1 MRFIKNHVGSLI
13 AWILIVVISI
23 FMLPNVNQLTR
34 EHSTISLPANVQSE
48 VASTI
53 GNHWGHHQNN
63 TYQVVA
69 VFNNQ
74 ARRCNIQI
82 GSKNVNQTIRYLKRH
97 KSELGI
103 KSMLTPYEN
112 SATKKNLIS
121 KDKTTELVQLN
132 VSKKK
137 SVSNI
142 NKQLTKAVKTDGIRT
157 YITGADI
164 LQDDFSGAI
173 QEGIKKTEVISVIF
187 IFIVLVLVFRS
198 PIVPLISLLTV
209 GVSFITAFS
218 IVTNLV
224 KNFNFPFS
232 NFTQVFM
239 VIVLFGIGTDYNI
252 LLYDR
257 FKANL
262 GNGMDKFEAAKN
274 AQWNAGKTILMS
286 GSSILIGFSALGL
299 ARFSVYKSAA
309 GVAVGV
315 AVLLIVLLTLNMFFM
330 TTMGKTMFWPVKTFN
345 GESESPFW
353 RFLSKHSLAHPI
365 IALVLVLA
373 ALSPFYFTY
382 QNKLNYDDTAEIAD
396 STPSKQGFLIVQ
408 KHFSKGTA
416 EPATLYIKSNHTLD
430 NEKDL
435 KLIDQLTE
443 QIKHTKGVKTVA
455 SVTQPSGSKI
465 KKLYVNSQMKTVN
478 NGVSTA
484 RNGLGKL
491 SAGSQQMTN
500 GLNSAATGTNQLN
513 SGINSAATGANQLT
527 SGLAQLSSGGNQM
540 TSGLNQLSAGSQQL
554 VNGMNQMSQQL
565 SSQLTGVNASQLQQL
580 ESGLP
585 QINNGIQQLN
595 SALQSAGTSIDT
607 TGIQSNLQNVA
618 SQAQII
624 GSQLEQA
631 GNTLKSIQ
639 GSAGSS
645 SSASLDSVM
654 TQFKA
659 AESQANLNDQQKAVM
674 EGAMQQILSG
684 IQSQIVSQTNSQ
696 TSALASQLQ
705 SVAQNLQTAGNADKS
720 LAGSLQNVAGSA
732 SSLQN
737 LNTQVATLK
746 AQVAQLAQAS
756 NVALPGAVSALQQLT
771 SGLNQIQSALGQGTN
786 ALGQLNT
793 GINKLA
799 AASPQLSNGINSAY
813 SGSQQLSAGM
823 GQLSAGSLQLNTGIN
838 KLAQSSPQITNGLNQ
853 LNSGLGEGQSYLTG
867 LQKSAAAETFYIP
880 KSVLHS
886 KTFKPAIDNYM
897 SSNRKITKITIVFDT
912 NPSDEKATKDAENIS
927 NMARKSLKGTAL
939 SNATVAMGG
948 QSSRIN
954 DIKNTASGDFV
965 RTAAIML
972 IGIGIALML
981 ITHSLLQPV
990 YILGS
995 LLLAYISSLSI
1006 NHWLVGI
1013 FMHRSMLAWNT
1024 PFFSFIM
1031 LIALGVDYSIFLMTR
1046 YREIDENKYLPGE
1059 RIYYAC
1065 AIIGTVVISA
1075 AIILSGTFAALIPSG
1090 IPTLIEVAM
1099 TVIVGLIILVII
1111 LPIVMTSTIYLSYPI
1126 RNHLKDN
1133 QNKRKD

>member
-74 ARRCNIQI
+74 DGAMSKSDQ
-82 GSKNVNQTIRYLKRH
+82 KNVNQTIRYLKRH

-373 ALSPFYFTY
+373 VLSPFYFTY

-540 TSGLNQLSAGSQQL
+540 TNGLNQLSAGSQQL
-554 VNGMNQMSQQL
+554 VNGMNQMSRQL
-565 SSQLTGVNASQLQQL
+565 SSQLTGTNASQLQQL

-607 TGIQSNLQNVA
+607 TGIQSNLQNIA

-684 IQSQIVSQTNSQ
+684 IQSQIASQTNSQ

-771 SGLNQIQSALGQGTN
+771 SGLDQIQSALGQGTN

-1126 RNHLKDN
+1126 RNHVKDN

>member
-74 ARRCNIQI
+74 DGAMSKSDQ
-82 GSKNVNQTIRYLKRH
+82 KNVNQTIRYLKRH

-187 IFIVLVLVFRS
+187 IFIVLILVFRS

-540 TSGLNQLSAGSQQL
+540 TNGLNQLSAGSQQL

-565 SSQLTGVNASQLQQL
+565 SSQLTGANASQLQQL

-684 IQSQIVSQTNSQ
+684 IQSQIASQTNSQ
-696 TSALASQLQ
+696 TSELASQLQ

-972 IGIGIALML
+972 IGIGIALVL

>member
-74 ARRCNIQI
+74 DGAMSKSDQ
-82 GSKNVNQTIRYLKRH
+82 KNVNQTIRYLKRH

-173 QEGIKKTEVISVIF
+173 QKGIKKTEVISVIF

-353 RFLSKHSLAHPI
+353 RFLSKHSLTHPI

-565 SSQLTGVNASQLQQL
+565 SSQLTGANASQLQQL

-684 IQSQIVSQTNSQ
+684 IQSQIASQTNSQ

-1126 RNHLKDN
+1126 RNHVKDN
-1133 QNKRKD
+1133 QNKHKD

>member
-74 ARRCNIQI
+74 DGAMSKSDQ
-82 GSKNVNQTIRYLKRH
+82 KNVNQTIRYLKRH

-554 VNGMNQMSQQL
+554 VNGMNQMGQQL
-565 SSQLTGVNASQLQQL
+565 SSQLTGANASQLQQL

-684 IQSQIVSQTNSQ
+684 IQSQIASQTNSQ
-696 TSALASQLQ
+696 TSALANQLQ
-705 SVAQNLQTAGNADKS
+705 SVAQNLQKAGDADQQIRIN
-720 LAGSLQNVAGSA
+720 LQNVAGSA

-1126 RNHLKDN
+1126 RNHVKDN

>member
-69 VFNNQ
+69 VFNNKNGAMSKSDQ
-74 ARRCNIQI
+74 
-82 GSKNVNQTIRYLKRH
+82 KNVNKTIRYLKRH

-121 KDKTTELVQLN
+121 KDKTTELVQMN
-132 VSKKK
+132 VSKKET
-137 SVSNI
+137 VSNI
-142 NKQLTKAVKTDGIRT
+142 NKKLTKAVKTNGIRT

-187 IFIVLVLVFRS
+187 IFIVLILVFRS

-299 ARFSVYKSAA
+299 ARFSVYKSAS
-309 GVAVGV
+309 GVAIGV

-345 GESESPFW
+345 GETESPFW

-382 QNKLNYDDTAEIAD
+382 QNKLNYDDTAEISD
-396 STPSKQGFLIVQ
+396 STPSKQGFLVVQ

-465 KKLYVNSQMKTVN
+465 KKLYVTSQMKTVN

-484 RNGLGKL
+484 RNGISKL

-540 TSGLNQLSAGSQQL
+540 TNGLNQLSAGSQQL

-565 SSQLTGVNASQLQQL
+565 SSQLTGANASQLQQL

-595 SALQSAGTSIDT
+595 SALQSQGTSIDT
-607 TGIQSNLQNVA
+607 TGIQNNLQNVA

-624 GSQLEQA
+624 GDQLTQA

-639 GSAGSS
+639 GATSSS
-645 SSASLDSVM
+645 SSASLSSIM

-674 EGAMQQILSG
+674 EGAMQQILGG
-684 IQSQIVSQTNSQ
+684 IQSQIASQTNSQ
-696 TSALASQLQ
+696 TSALSSQLQ
-705 SVAQNLQTAGNADKS
+705 SVAQNLQAAGNADKS

-737 LNTQVATLK
+737 LSTQVATLK
-746 AQVAQLAQAS
+746 VQVAQLAQAS

-771 SGLNQIQSALGQGTN
+771 SGLNQIQSALGQGTS

-813 SGSQQLSAGM
+813 SGSQQLSSGM
-823 GQLSAGSLQLNTGIN
+823 GQLSSGSLRLNTGIN

-853 LNSGLGEGQSYLTG
+853 LNSGLASGQGYLTG

-939 SNATVAMGG
+939 NNATVAMGG

-972 IGIGIALML
+972 IGIGIALIL

-1126 RNHLKDN
+1126 RNHVKDN

>member
-74 ARRCNIQI
+74 DGAMSKSDQ
-82 GSKNVNQTIRYLKRH
+82 KNVNQTIRYLKRH

-416 EPATLYIKSNHTLD
+416 EPATLYIKSSHTLD

-565 SSQLTGVNASQLQQL
+565 SSQLTGANASQLQQL

-659 AESQANLNDQQKAVM
+659 AESQAKLNDQQKAVM
-674 EGAMQQILSG
+674 EGAMQKILSS
-684 IQSQIVSQTNSQ
+684 IQSQIASQTNSQ

-972 IGIGIALML
+972 IGIGIALIL

>member
-74 ARRCNIQI
+74 DGAMSKSDQ
-82 GSKNVNQTIRYLKRH
+82 KNVNQTIRYLKRH

-565 SSQLTGVNASQLQQL
+565 SSQLTGANASQLQQL

-684 IQSQIVSQTNSQ
+684 IQSQIASQTNSQ

-1046 YREIDENKYLPGE
+1046 YREIDENKHLPGE

-1126 RNHLKDN
+1126 RNHVKDN

>member
-74 ARRCNIQI
+74 DGAMSKSDQ
-82 GSKNVNQTIRYLKRH
+82 KNVNQTIRYLKRH

-565 SSQLTGVNASQLQQL
+565 SSQLTGANASQLQQL

-684 IQSQIVSQTNSQ
+684 IQSQIASQTNSQ

-720 LAGSLQNVAGSA
+720 LAGSLQNVVGSA

>member
-74 ARRCNIQI
+74 DGAM
-82 GSKNVNQTIRYLKRH
+82 SKSDQKSVNQTIRYLKRH

-373 ALSPFYFTY
+373 VLSPFYFTY

-540 TSGLNQLSAGSQQL
+540 TNGLNQLSAGSQQL

-565 SSQLTGVNASQLQQL
+565 SSQLTGANASQLQQL

-659 AESQANLNDQQKAVM
+659 AESQANLNDQQMAVM

-684 IQSQIVSQTNSQ
+684 IQSQIASQTNSQ

-1126 RNHLKDN
+1126 RNHVKDN

>member
-48 VASTI
+48 VASAI

-74 ARRCNIQI
+74 DGAMSKSDQ
-82 GSKNVNQTIRYLKRH
+82 KNVNQTIRYLKRH

-484 RNGLGKL
+484 RNGIGKL

-500 GLNSAATGTNQLN
+500 GLNSAVTGTNQLN

-540 TSGLNQLSAGSQQL
+540 TNGLNQLSAGSQQL
-554 VNGMNQMSQQL
+554 VNGMNQMSHQL
-565 SSQLTGVNASQLQQL
+565 SSQLTGANASQLQQL

-674 EGAMQQILSG
+674 EGAMQKILSG
-684 IQSQIVSQTNSQ
+684 IQSQIASQTNSQ

-720 LAGSLQNVAGSA
+720 LAGSLQNVAGSS

-1065 AIIGTVVISA
+1065 AVIGTVVISA

-1126 RNHLKDN
+1126 RNHVKDN

>member
-74 ARRCNIQI
+74 DGAMSKSDQ
-82 GSKNVNQTIRYLKRH
+82 KNVNQTIRYLKRH

-373 ALSPFYFTY
+373 VLSPFYFTY

-396 STPSKQGFLIVQ
+396 STLSKQGFLIVQ

-540 TSGLNQLSAGSQQL
+540 TNGLNQLSAGSQQL
-554 VNGMNQMSQQL
+554 VNGMNQMSRQL
-565 SSQLTGVNASQLQQL
+565 SSQLTGANASQLQQL

-684 IQSQIVSQTNSQ
+684 IQSQIASQTNSQ

-746 AQVAQLAQAS
+746 AQVSQLAQAS

-1126 RNHLKDN
+1126 RNHVKDN

>member
-74 ARRCNIQI
+74 DGAMSKSDQ
-82 GSKNVNQTIRYLKRH
+82 KNVNQTIRYLKRH

-416 EPATLYIKSNHTLD
+416 EPATLYIKSSHTLD

-565 SSQLTGVNASQLQQL
+565 SSQLTGANASQLQQL

-684 IQSQIVSQTNSQ
+684 IQSQIASQTNSQ

-886 KTFKPAIDNYM
+886 KTFKPAINNYM

-1126 RNHLKDN
+1126 RNHVKDN

>member
-74 ARRCNIQI
+74 DGAMSKSDQ
-82 GSKNVNQTIRYLKRH
+82 KNVNQTIRYLKRH

-540 TSGLNQLSAGSQQL
+540 TNGLNQLSAGSQQL

-565 SSQLTGVNASQLQQL
+565 SSQLTGANASQLQQL

-674 EGAMQQILSG
+674 EGAMQQIPSS
-684 IQSQIVSQTNSQ
+684 IQSQIASQTNSQ

-793 GINKLA
+793 GINKLT

-1126 RNHLKDN
+1126 RNHVKDN

>member
-74 ARRCNIQI
+74 DGAMSKSDQ
-82 GSKNVNQTIRYLKRH
+82 KNVNQTIRYLKRH

-330 TTMGKTMFWPVKTFN
+330 TMMGKTMFWPVKTFN

-373 ALSPFYFTY
+373 VLSPFYFTY

-540 TSGLNQLSAGSQQL
+540 TNGLNQLSAGSQQL
-554 VNGMNQMSQQL
+554 VNGMNQMSRQL
-565 SSQLTGVNASQLQQL
+565 SSQLTGANASQLQQL

-674 EGAMQQILSG
+674 EGAMQQIFSG
-684 IQSQIVSQTNSQ
+684 IQSQIASQTNSQ

-1126 RNHLKDN
+1126 RNHVKDN

>member
-1 MRFIKNHVGSLI
+1 MRFIENHVGSLI

-74 ARRCNIQI
+74 DGAMSKSDQ
-82 GSKNVNQTIRYLKRH
+82 KNVNQTIRYLKRH

-416 EPATLYIKSNHTLD
+416 EPATLYIKSSHTLD

-565 SSQLTGVNASQLQQL
+565 SSQLTGANASQLQQL

-684 IQSQIVSQTNSQ
+684 IQSQIASQTNSQ

-886 KTFKPAIDNYM
+886 KTFKPAINNYM

-1126 RNHLKDN
+1126 RNHVKDN

>member
-74 ARRCNIQI
+74 DGAMSKSDQ
-82 GSKNVNQTIRYLKRH
+82 KNVNQTIRYLKRH

-209 GVSFITAFS
+209 GFSFITAFS

-565 SSQLTGVNASQLQQL
+565 SSQLTGANASQLQQL

-684 IQSQIVSQTNSQ
+684 IQSQIASQTNSQ

-705 SVAQNLQTAGNADKS
+705 SVAQNLQTAGNADKA
-720 LAGSLQNVAGSA
+720 LFGSLQNVADSS

-972 IGIGIALML
+972 IGIGIALVL

>member
-74 ARRCNIQI
+74 DGAMSKSDQ
-82 GSKNVNQTIRYLKRH
+82 KNVNQTIRYLKRH

-330 TTMGKTMFWPVKTFN
+330 TMMGKTMFWPVKTFN

-373 ALSPFYFTY
+373 VLSPFYFTY

-540 TSGLNQLSAGSQQL
+540 TNGLNQLSAGSQQL
-554 VNGMNQMSQQL
+554 VNGMNQMSRQL
-565 SSQLTGVNASQLQQL
+565 SSQLTGANASQLQQL

-684 IQSQIVSQTNSQ
+684 IQSQIASQTNSQ

-1126 RNHLKDN
+1126 RNHVKDN

>member
-74 ARRCNIQI
+74 DGAMSKSDQ
-82 GSKNVNQTIRYLKRH
+82 KNVNRTIRYLKRH

-121 KDKTTELVQLN
+121 KDKTTELIQLN

-565 SSQLTGVNASQLQQL
+565 SSQLTGANASQLQQL

-684 IQSQIVSQTNSQ
+684 IQSQIASQTNSQ
-696 TSALASQLQ
+696 TSELASQLQ

-1111 LPIVMTSTIYLSYPI
+1111 LPIVMTSTTYLSYPI
-1126 RNHLKDN
+1126 RNHVKDN

>member
-74 ARRCNIQI
+74 DGAMSKSDQ
-82 GSKNVNQTIRYLKRH
+82 KNVNQTIRYLKRH

-330 TTMGKTMFWPVKTFN
+330 TTMGKTMFWPVKAFN

-373 ALSPFYFTY
+373 VLSPFYFTY

-540 TSGLNQLSAGSQQL
+540 TNGLNQLSAGSQQL
-554 VNGMNQMSQQL
+554 VNGMNQMSRQL
-565 SSQLTGVNASQLQQL
+565 SSQLTGANASQLQQL

-684 IQSQIVSQTNSQ
+684 IQSQIASQTNSQ

-746 AQVAQLAQAS
+746 AQVSQLAQAS

-1126 RNHLKDN
+1126 RNHVKDN

>member
-74 ARRCNIQI
+74 DGAMSKSDQ
-82 GSKNVNQTIRYLKRH
+82 KNVNQTIRYLKRH

-373 ALSPFYFTY
+373 VLSPFYFTY

-565 SSQLTGVNASQLQQL
+565 SSQLTGANASQLQQL

-607 TGIQSNLQNVA
+607 TGVQSNLQNVA

-684 IQSQIVSQTNSQ
+684 IQSQIASQTNSQ

-1126 RNHLKDN
+1126 RNHVKDN

>member
-74 ARRCNIQI
+74 DGAMSKSDQ
-82 GSKNVNQTIRYLKRH
+82 KNVNQTIRYLKRH
-97 KSELGI
+97 ESELGI

-373 ALSPFYFTY
+373 VLSPFYFTY

-540 TSGLNQLSAGSQQL
+540 TNGLNQLSAGSQQL
-554 VNGMNQMSQQL
+554 VNGMNQMSRQL
-565 SSQLTGVNASQLQQL
+565 SSQLTGANASQLQQL

-684 IQSQIVSQTNSQ
+684 IQSQIASQTNSQ

-1059 RIYYAC
+1059 RIYHAC

-1126 RNHLKDN
+1126 RNHVKDN

>member
-74 ARRCNIQI
+74 DGAMSKSDQ
-82 GSKNVNQTIRYLKRH
+82 KNVNQTIRYLKRH

-491 SAGSQQMTN
+491 SAGSLQMTN

-565 SSQLTGVNASQLQQL
+565 SSQLTGANASQLQQL

-684 IQSQIVSQTNSQ
+684 IQSQIASQTNSQ

-720 LAGSLQNVAGSA
+720 LAGSLQNVAGSS

-786 ALGQLNT
+786 ALGRLNT

-1126 RNHLKDN
+1126 RNHVKDN

>member
-74 ARRCNIQI
+74 DGAM
-82 GSKNVNQTIRYLKRH
+82 SKSDQKSVNQTIRYLKRH

-187 IFIVLVLVFRS
+187 IFIVLILVFRS

-540 TSGLNQLSAGSQQL
+540 TNGLNQLSAGSQQL
-554 VNGMNQMSQQL
+554 VNGMNLMSQQL
-565 SSQLTGVNASQLQQL
+565 SSQLTGANASQLQQL

-659 AESQANLNDQQKAVM
+659 AESQANLNDQQKVVM

-684 IQSQIVSQTNSQ
+684 IQSQIASQTNSQ
-696 TSALASQLQ
+696 TSELASQLQ

-720 LAGSLQNVAGSA
+720 LAGSLQNVASSA

-886 KTFKPAIDNYM
+886 NTFKPAIDNYM

-1126 RNHLKDN
+1126 RNHVKDN

>member
-74 ARRCNIQI
+74 DGAMSKSDQ
-82 GSKNVNQTIRYLKRH
+82 KNVNQTIRYLKRH

-330 TTMGKTMFWPVKTFN
+330 TMMGKTMFWPVKTFN
-345 GESESPFW
+345 GELESPFW

-373 ALSPFYFTY
+373 VLSPFYFTY

-540 TSGLNQLSAGSQQL
+540 TNGLNQLSAGSQQL
-554 VNGMNQMSQQL
+554 VNGMNQMSRQL
-565 SSQLTGVNASQLQQL
+565 SSQLTGANASQLQQL

-684 IQSQIVSQTNSQ
+684 IQSQIASQTNSQ

-1126 RNHLKDN
+1126 RNHVKDN

>member
-74 ARRCNIQI
+74 DGAMSKSDQ
-82 GSKNVNQTIRYLKRH
+82 KNVNQTIRYLKRH

-299 ARFSVYKSAA
+299 ARFSVYKSAT

-373 ALSPFYFTY
+373 VLSPFYFTY

-416 EPATLYIKSNHTLD
+416 EPATLYIKSSHTLD

-565 SSQLTGVNASQLQQL
+565 SSQLTGANASQLQQL

-684 IQSQIVSQTNSQ
+684 IQSQIASQTNSQ

-1126 RNHLKDN
+1126 RNHVKDN

>member
-74 ARRCNIQI
+74 DGAMSKSDQ
-82 GSKNVNQTIRYLKRH
+82 KNVNQTIRYLKRH

-540 TSGLNQLSAGSQQL
+540 TNGLNQLSAGSQQL

-565 SSQLTGVNASQLQQL
+565 SSQLTGANASQLQQL

-684 IQSQIVSQTNSQ
+684 IQSQIASQTNSQ

-756 NVALPGAVSALQQLT
+756 NIALPGAVSALQQLT

-823 GQLSAGSLQLNTGIN
+823 GQLSAGSLQLNTGIS

-972 IGIGIALML
+972 IGTGIALIL

>member
-74 ARRCNIQI
+74 DGAMSKSDQ
-82 GSKNVNQTIRYLKRH
+82 KNVNQTIRYLKRH

-500 GLNSAATGTNQLN
+500 GLNSAATGTNQQLN
-513 SGINSAATGANQLT
+513 SGINSAASGANQLT

-540 TSGLNQLSAGSQQL
+540 TNGLNQLSAGSQQL

-565 SSQLTGVNASQLQQL
+565 SSQLTGANASQLQQL

-684 IQSQIVSQTNSQ
+684 IQSQIASQTNSQ

-972 IGIGIALML
+972 IGTGIALIL

>member
-74 ARRCNIQI
+74 DGAMSKSDQ
-82 GSKNVNQTIRYLKRH
+82 KNVNQTIRYLKRH

-373 ALSPFYFTY
+373 VLSPFYFTY

-565 SSQLTGVNASQLQQL
+565 SSQLTGANASQLQQL

-595 SALQSAGTSIDT
+595 SALQSAGTSINT

-684 IQSQIVSQTNSQ
+684 IQSQIASQTNSQ

-746 AQVAQLAQAS
+746 AQVSQLAQAS

-1126 RNHLKDN
+1126 RNHVKDN

>member
-74 ARRCNIQI
+74 DGAMSKSDQ
-82 GSKNVNQTIRYLKRH
+82 KNVNQTIRYLKRH

-330 TTMGKTMFWPVKTFN
+330 TTMGKTMFWPVRTFN

-565 SSQLTGVNASQLQQL
+565 SSQLTGANASQLQQL

-639 GSAGSS
+639 
-645 SSASLDSVM
+645 
-654 TQFKA
+654 
-659 AESQANLNDQQKAVM
+659 
-674 EGAMQQILSG
+674 
-684 IQSQIVSQTNSQ
+684 SQIASQTNSQ

-1126 RNHLKDN
+1126 RNHVKDN

>member
-74 ARRCNIQI
+74 DGAISKSDQ
-82 GSKNVNQTIRYLKRH
+82 KNVNQTIRYLKRH

-513 SGINSAATGANQLT
+513 SGINSAASGANQLT

-565 SSQLTGVNASQLQQL
+565 SSQLTGANASQLQQL

-618 SQAQII
+618 NQAQII

-631 GNTLKSIQ
+631 SNTLKSIQ

-684 IQSQIVSQTNSQ
+684 IQSYIASQTNSQ
-696 TSALASQLQ
+696 TSALAGQLQ

-972 IGIGIALML
+972 IGIGIALVL

>member
-74 ARRCNIQI
+74 DGAMSKSDQ
-82 GSKNVNQTIRYLKRH
+82 KNVNQTIRYLKRH

-540 TSGLNQLSAGSQQL
+540 TNGLNQLSAGSQQL

-565 SSQLTGVNASQLQQL
+565 SSQLTGANASQLQQL

-684 IQSQIVSQTNSQ
+684 IQSQIASQTNSQ

-746 AQVAQLAQAS
+746 AQVSQLAQAS

-1126 RNHLKDN
+1126 RNHVKDN

>member
-1 MRFIKNHVGSLI
+1 MRFIKNHIGSLI

-74 ARRCNIQI
+74 DGAMSKSDQ
-82 GSKNVNQTIRYLKRH
+82 KNVNQTIRYLKRH

-565 SSQLTGVNASQLQQL
+565 SSQLTGANASQLQQL

-674 EGAMQQILSG
+674 ERAMQQILSG
-684 IQSQIVSQTNSQ
+684 IQSQIASQTNSQ

-786 ALGQLNT
+786 ALGRLNT

-972 IGIGIALML
+972 IGIGIALIL

>member
-74 ARRCNIQI
+74 DGTMSKSDQ
-82 GSKNVNQTIRYLKRH
+82 KNVNQTIRYLKRH

-373 ALSPFYFTY
+373 VLSPFYFTY

-500 GLNSAATGTNQLN
+500 GLNSAAAGTNQLN

-565 SSQLTGVNASQLQQL
+565 SSQLTGANASQLQQL

-684 IQSQIVSQTNSQ
+684 IQSQIASQTNSQ

-1111 LPIVMTSTIYLSYPI
+1111 LPIVMTSTIYLNYPI
-1126 RNHLKDN
+1126 RNHVKDN

>member
-74 ARRCNIQI
+74 DGAMSKSDQ
-82 GSKNVNQTIRYLKRH
+82 KNVNQTIRYLKRH

-540 TSGLNQLSAGSQQL
+540 TNGLNQLSAGSQQL

-565 SSQLTGVNASQLQQL
+565 SSQLTGANASQLQQL

-684 IQSQIVSQTNSQ
+684 IQSQIASQTNSQ
-696 TSALASQLQ
+696 TSELASQLQ
-705 SVAQNLQTAGNADKS
+705 SVAQNLRIKV
-720 LAGSLQNVAGSA
+720 LQNVAGSA

-1126 RNHLKDN
+1126 RNHVKDN

>member
-74 ARRCNIQI
+74 DGAMSKSDQ
-82 GSKNVNQTIRYLKRH
+82 KNVNQTIRYLKRH

-373 ALSPFYFTY
+373 VLSPFYFTY

-540 TSGLNQLSAGSQQL
+540 TNGLNQLSAGSQQL

-565 SSQLTGVNASQLQQL
+565 SSQLTGANASQLQQL

-684 IQSQIVSQTNSQ
+684 IQSQIASQTNSQ
-696 TSALASQLQ
+696 TSELASQLQ
-705 SVAQNLQTAGNADKS
+705 SVAQNLQKAGDADKS

-1126 RNHLKDN
+1126 RNHVKDN

>member
-74 ARRCNIQI
+74 DGAM
-82 GSKNVNQTIRYLKRH
+82 SKSDQKSVNQTIRYLKRH

-373 ALSPFYFTY
+373 VLSPFYFTY

-540 TSGLNQLSAGSQQL
+540 TNGLNQLSAGSQQL
-554 VNGMNQMSQQL
+554 VNGMNQMSRQL
-565 SSQLTGVNASQLQQL
+565 SSQLTGANASQLQQL

-684 IQSQIVSQTNSQ
+684 IQSQIASQTNSQ

-746 AQVAQLAQAS
+746 AQVSQLAQAS

-1126 RNHLKDN
+1126 RNHVKDN

>member
-74 ARRCNIQI
+74 DGAM
-82 GSKNVNQTIRYLKRH
+82 SKSDQKSVNQTIRYLKRH

-187 IFIVLVLVFRS
+187 IFIVLILVFRS

-540 TSGLNQLSAGSQQL
+540 TNGLNQLSAGSQQL
-554 VNGMNQMSQQL
+554 VNGMNLMSQQL
-565 SSQLTGVNASQLQQL
+565 SSQLTGANASQLQQL

-654 TQFKA
+654 TRFKA

-684 IQSQIVSQTNSQ
+684 IQSQIASQTNSQ
-696 TSALASQLQ
+696 TSELASQLQ

-886 KTFKPAIDNYM
+886 NTFKPAIDNYM

-954 DIKNTASGDFV
+954 DIKNTASGDFA

-1126 RNHLKDN
+1126 RNHVKDN

>member
-74 ARRCNIQI
+74 DGAMSKSDQ
-82 GSKNVNQTIRYLKRH
+82 KNVNQTIRYLKRH

-373 ALSPFYFTY
+373 VLSPFYFTY

-540 TSGLNQLSAGSQQL
+540 TNGLNQLSTGSQQL

-565 SSQLTGVNASQLQQL
+565 SSQLTGANASQLQQL

-684 IQSQIVSQTNSQ
+684 IQSQIASQTNSQ

-746 AQVAQLAQAS
+746 AQVSQLAQAS

-1126 RNHLKDN
+1126 RNHVKDN

>member
-74 ARRCNIQI
+74 DGAMSKSDQ
-82 GSKNVNQTIRYLKRH
+82 KNVNQTIRYLKRH

-373 ALSPFYFTY
+373 VLSPFYFTY

-540 TSGLNQLSAGSQQL
+540 TNGLNQLSAGSQQL

-565 SSQLTGVNASQLQQL
+565 SSQLTGANASQLQQL

-684 IQSQIVSQTNSQ
+684 IQSQIASQTNSQ
-696 TSALASQLQ
+696 TSELASQLQ
-705 SVAQNLQTAGNADKS
+705 SVAQNLQKAGDADKS

-746 AQVAQLAQAS
+746 AQVSQLAQAS

-1126 RNHLKDN
+1126 RNHVKDN

>member
-74 ARRCNIQI
+74 DGAMSKSDQ
-82 GSKNVNQTIRYLKRH
+82 KNVNRTIRYLKRH

-121 KDKTTELVQLN
+121 KDKTTELIQLN

-484 RNGLGKL
+484 RNGIGKL

-500 GLNSAATGTNQLN
+500 GLNSAVTGTNQLN

-540 TSGLNQLSAGSQQL
+540 TNGLNQLSAGSQQL

-565 SSQLTGVNASQLQQL
+565 SSQLTGANASQLQQL

-654 TQFKA
+654 TQFKV

-674 EGAMQQILSG
+674 EGAMQKILSG
-684 IQSQIVSQTNSQ
+684 IQSQIASQTNSQ

-720 LAGSLQNVAGSA
+720 LAGSLQNVAGSS

-1065 AIIGTVVISA
+1065 AVIGTVVISA

-1126 RNHLKDN
+1126 RNHVKDN